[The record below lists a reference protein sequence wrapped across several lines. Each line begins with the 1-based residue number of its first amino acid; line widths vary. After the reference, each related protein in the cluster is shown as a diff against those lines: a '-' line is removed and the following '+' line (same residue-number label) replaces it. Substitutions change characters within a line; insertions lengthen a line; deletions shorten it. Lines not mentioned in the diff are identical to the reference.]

1 MKFIIIYVRNFENDN
16 LKVEKYNEF
25 LKNEKTINIMLKNSK
40 FICYN
45 V

>member
-16 LKVEKYNEF
+16 LKVEKYNVF
-25 LKNEKTINIMLKNSK
+25 LKNKKTINIMLKNSK